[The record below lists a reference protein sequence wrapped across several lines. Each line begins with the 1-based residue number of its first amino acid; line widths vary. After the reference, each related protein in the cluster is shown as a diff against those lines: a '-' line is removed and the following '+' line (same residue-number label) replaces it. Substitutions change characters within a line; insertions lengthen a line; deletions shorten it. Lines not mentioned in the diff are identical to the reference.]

1 MPIYRCE
8 CTSRCFQLEL
18 IFVPRN
24 IVNITVDGP
33 VWWWSPGA
41 GDCSTWSRPSTRA
54 APGTAP
60 PPGDLPVPTLMSTPK
75 IAGIYQRISVYNHL
89 VLISLPEDL
98 WGTVG
103 SMCPMTTCPAP
114 GSLVT
119 MCEAGMRRST
129 EMTAAT
135 PGNQPISILKQGRN
149 LSIFITVHWT
159 TVDSMQLNW
168 YWRVCL
174 KAPSAER

>member
-1 MPIYRCE
+1 MLMTPLLS
-8 CTSRCFQLEL
+8 T
-18 IFVPRN
+18 
-24 IVNITVDGP
+24 T
-33 VWWWSPGA
+33 A
-41 GDCSTWSRPSTRA
+41 GDCSTWSRPLTRA

-60 PPGDLPVPTLMSTPK
+60 PPGDLPVPTLISTPK
-75 IAGIYQRISVYNHL
+75 IAGIYQRISTYNHL
-89 VLISLPEDL
+89 VLISLPKEDL
-98 WGTVG
+98 WRTVG
-103 SMCPMTTCPAP
+103 STCPMTIFPGPA
-114 GSLVT
+114 SLVT
-119 MCEAGMRRST
+119 TAEAEMRMST

-135 PGNQPISILKQGRN
+135 PGNQPISILKQSRN

>member
-1 MPIYRCE
+1 MLMTPLLS
-8 CTSRCFQLEL
+8 TAQW
-18 IFVPRN
+18 
-24 IVNITVDGP
+24 
-33 VWWWSPGA
+33 WWWSPAA

-60 PPGDLPVPTLMSTPK
+60 PPGDLPVPTLISTPK

-89 VLISLPEDL
+89 VLVLISLPKEDL
-98 WGTVG
+98 WRTVG
-103 SMCPMTTCPAP
+103 STCPMTIFPAP
-114 GSLVT
+114 ASLVT
-119 MCEAGMRRST
+119 TAEAVMRRST

-135 PGNQPISILKQGRN
+135 PGNQPISILKQSRN